1 MVVELRDPK
10 QIDSLEIRIGE
21 ESYMIPLGTAM
32 TVKQLKALRTDEDIY
47 AFIGQHMPEEV
58 VDRLT
63 FDNLA
68 QIMKAWRDET
78 ERVSGINMGES

>member
-10 QIDSLEIRIGE
+10 QIDSLEIKIGE

-47 AFIGQHMPEEV
+47 NFLGQHMPKEV
-58 VDRLT
+58 LDSLT
-63 FDNLA
+63 FANLA

-78 ERVSGINMGES
+78 ERVAGINMGES